1 MKKQL
6 WPHFVRP
13 RIYRHRK
20 FLIYAFCLW
29 VIVIGAMAFYFLV
42 VITEYHGAL
51 NGVGLFE
58 VLSMIFS
65 IFYFPVV
72 VLIFIVLALLPAGPQ
87 LRRGFEIIIPEENK
101 KLKE

>member
-1 MKKQL
+1 MVGAIAFWCL
-6 WPHFVRP
+6 V
-13 RIYRHRK
+13 
-20 FLIYAFCLW
+20 LITVEPEPF
-29 VIVIGAMAFYFLV
+29 GR
-42 VITEYHGAL
+42 
-51 NGVGLFE
+51 VGLFE